1 MRSTEMMARRLVLIG
16 FAAALATALGCSNGS
31 DTTNPPGLACAD
43 GGQPGADVVAIN
55 CVAATDSTTEQVRVM
70 IGGPA
75 AGSTTLRGL
84 NFDVTYDPA
93 HLEFVPAGSYTSPL
107 FPGALVAV
115 SLSGGQQGRVVISI
129 QQVAG
134 SAAASVAAGSH
145 AVLDLSFRTV
155 AGVTFAGAPLTF
167 ENAEATT
174 ASAAIAFTSGL
185 ALSYQ

>member
-1 MRSTEMMARRLVLIG
+1 MMARCLFLIG
-16 FAAALATALGCSNGS
+16 FTAALLTAFGCSNG
-31 DTTNPPGLACAD
+31 DVTTAPPALACAD
-43 GGQPGADVVAIN
+43 GGQAGANSVTMN
-55 CVAATDSTTEQVRVM
+55 CAAATDSTTEQVDVM

-75 AGSTTLRGL
+75 TGSTSLRGL

-115 SLSGGQQGRVVISI
+115 TLSGGQQGRVVVSI

-134 SAAASVAAGSH
+134 SAASDVTPGPHPVIS
-145 AVLDLSFRTV
+145 LSFRTV
-155 AGVTFAGAPLTF
+155 AGVTFGATPLMF

-174 ASAAIAFTSGL
+174 ASSVIGFTNGL
-185 ALSYQ
+185 ALSYL